1 MTAPDAPSPARG
13 ERERDQ
19 TVNREDGDGVSYDE
33 DKARMIE
40 EIKLLRRALDRTNR
54 LAAQMSLAQLR
65 ERYGDDH
72 AR

>member
-1 MTAPDAPSPARG
+1 MTAPDAPSPA
-13 ERERDQ
+13 RDQ